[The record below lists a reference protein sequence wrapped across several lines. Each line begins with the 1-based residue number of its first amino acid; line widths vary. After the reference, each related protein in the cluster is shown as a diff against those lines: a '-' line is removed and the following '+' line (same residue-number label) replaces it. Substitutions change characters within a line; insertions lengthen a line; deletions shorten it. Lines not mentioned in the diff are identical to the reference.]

1 MISTFSSLKRRKRLL
16 AHGARPSLA
25 DVGLVGLGLGD
36 ALGQDLGVLVLQQP
50 SATRSLRG
58 IDCNWVSTHGLVLDL
73 LGLAS
78 LESGAVALV
87 LQTLGG
93 DQPLDLG
100 GLGVRLLALTLGL
113 DLSSNDVL
121 ADLDRRSE
129 ISFMDSVKKVLY
141 SSPPRHGFP
150 LSSKGKKGIRAQA
163 GPSHSLPGLPR
174 PPPQLRAGDDRVWV
188 QGETYIVILGEAE
201 ELADLG
207 GALGAEALG
216 VDDVGQAGDVAVAL
230 LDDAE
235 GEDGQVHADDAAADR
250 LALALAG
257 AAGAVAGVAIGEQEA
272 DTAGVHDTL
281 LHGETLLVVAAG
293 DAEDVALE
301 LVADGVTRDL
311 SAHLL

>member
-113 DLSSNDVL
+113 DLSSDDVL

-150 LSSKGKKGIRAQA
+150 LSLRGKGN
-163 GPSHSLPGLPR
+163 PR
-174 PPPQLRAGDDRVWV
+174 P
-188 QGETYIVILGEAE
+188 
-201 ELADLG
+201 G
-207 GALGAEALG
+207 GSISLSTRTATTST
-216 VDDVGQAGDVAVAL
+216 
-230 LDDAE
+230 
-235 GEDGQVHADDAAADR
+235 AAPGR
-250 LALALAG
+250 
-257 AAGAVAGVAIGEQEA
+257 
-272 DTAGVHDTL
+272 
-281 LHGETLLVVAAG
+281 
-293 DAEDVALE
+293 
-301 LVADGVTRDL
+301 R
-311 SAHLL
+311 